1 PAVEGMDGAVNL
13 PRLDRGHSAGGQ
25 LRSGA
30 PGGTVGS
37 AHRAGLYRIPVLPVS
52 DRPDVCPGSQF
63 DLGPDH
69 VAGADESVP
78 LVVGVAD
85 LLYFKRPARR
95 RTGGGLSVLGQL
107 VAGPAATAIGTACR
121 GCRADLLSPSGPPCL
136 ADDDEIPMNL
146 EDPLINLDAYCDRI

>member
-1 PAVEGMDGAVNL
+1 L
-13 PRLDRGHSAGGQ
+13 S
-25 LRSGA
+25 
-30 PGGTVGS
+30 
-37 AHRAGLYRIPVLPVS
+37 RIPVLPVS

-121 GCRADLLSPSGPPCL
+121 GCRADLLSPSGPACL

-146 EDPLINLDAYCDRI
+146 EDPLINLDAYCDRIEYIGERHPTVKTLMDLHLAHATRIPFENLDVML